1 MMTNP
6 CTPQSRLILSK
17 QSKPLLEVFSRYS
30 ETDPKDRPLS
40 AISFITKKE
49 NDDIISKESKRKLSK
64 QNSRLKRF
72 EEKVRSYNV
81 HAKLTMFRDL
91 VKQI

>member
-17 QSKPLLEVFSRYS
+17 QSKPLLEVSSRYS
-30 ETDPKDRPLS
+30 ETDLNDRPLS

-49 NDDIISKESKRKLSK
+49 NDDILSKELKRKLSK
-64 QNSRLKRF
+64 QNSKIKRF
-72 EEKVRSYNV
+72 EEKIRSSNV
-81 HAKLTMFRDL
+81 HAKLTMVGDL